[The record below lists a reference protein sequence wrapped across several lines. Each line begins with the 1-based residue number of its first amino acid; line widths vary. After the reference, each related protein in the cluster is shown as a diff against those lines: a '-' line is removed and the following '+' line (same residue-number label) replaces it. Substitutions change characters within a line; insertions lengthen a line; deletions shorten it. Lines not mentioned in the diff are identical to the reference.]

1 MRKENMAGEN
11 LTLIEKLLTEAREN
25 LDKALKLLQKNTK
38 NLAMELI
45 ETAAKNCSEAI
56 ELSRMGRLKFKP
68 ADAFK
73 NSEKIEEFRKLLQ
86 EKGFGETVIKNST
99 DILQKIGKKKLLDTL
114 DCAVA
119 LYLASTLPLDQVG
132 DVFNYTGVTVRRRL
146 RELELAG
153 IASREW
159 KDIKKTVLKS

>member
-1 MRKENMAGEN
+1 MADGEN
-11 LTLIEKLLTEAREN
+11 LILIEKLLTEAREN
-25 LDKALKLLQKNTK
+25 LDRALKFLQKNTK
-38 NLAMELI
+38 NPAVELI

-68 ADAFK
+68 ADAFR
-73 NSEKIEEFRKLLQ
+73 NGEKIEEFRKLLQ
-86 EKGFGETVIKNST
+86 EKGFGEAVIKNST
-99 DILQKIGKKKLLDTL
+99 EILQRIGKKKLLDTL

-119 LYLASTLPLDQVG
+119 LYLASTLPLAG

-159 KDIKKTVLKS
+159 KNIKKTVLKS

>member
-1 MRKENMAGEN
+1 MADWEN
-11 LTLIEKLLTEAREN
+11 LVLIERLLTEARKN
-25 LDKALKLLQKNTK
+25 LDTALKFLQKNTK
-38 NLAMELI
+38 NPAVELI

-56 ELSRMGRLKFKP
+56 ELSRIGRLKFRP
-68 ADAFK
+68 ADAFR
-73 NSEKIEEFRKLLQ
+73 NSERIEEFRKLLQ

-99 DILQKIGKKKLLDTL
+99 ENLQKIGKMKLLDTL

-119 LYLASTLPLDQVG
+119 LYLASTLSLDKAG
-132 DVFNYTGVTVRRRL
+132 DVFNYTGVSVRKRL